1 MSDIFLGIITFVVIV
16 VAIVFIRVLMELRQ
30 GLKTVRESAQKTE
43 ELLVPVLQELQT
55 SLRSLRQTT
64 DDMDAV
70 VEDVRVLSGSMRQF
84 GENVKRISDVVRVVS
99 ESTALNVTGLGVAVK
114 AASTHLL
121 KNFLKKKKTY

>member
-16 VAIVFIRVLMELRQ
+16 VAIVLVRVLMELRD

-43 ELLVPVLQELQT
+43 DLLAPVLQDLQA
-55 SLRSLRQTT
+55 SLQSLRQTT
-64 DDMDAV
+64 DDVDAV

-84 GENVKRISDVVRVVS
+84 GENVKRISDMVEIVS
-99 ESTALNVTGLGVAVK
+99 ESAVVNVTGLRVAVK
-114 AASTHLL
+114 AASTYLL